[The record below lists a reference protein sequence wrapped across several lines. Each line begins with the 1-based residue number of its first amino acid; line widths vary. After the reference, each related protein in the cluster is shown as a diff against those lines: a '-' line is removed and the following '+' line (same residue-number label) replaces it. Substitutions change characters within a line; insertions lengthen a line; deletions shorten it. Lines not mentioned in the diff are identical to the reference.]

1 MCTNGVG
8 SGITCHSTHVE
19 VRGELWSCWIS
30 HYQAWGA
37 CPSFSLSGPA
47 GPTVGLSLCVRD
59 AHACPHIHWA
69 PPQTMPFFCVSL
81 LTWWSL
87 VSISTADHGFFP
99 QTPLNLCKNSPH
111 FSECPWMS
119 IQSSQ
124 WIRPTPLQPPHSP
137 FSTPFISKLLV
148 NPVRVSHQ
156 TMECLDINS
165 SVVHLVHMVLLST
178 NRYLFPLQSH

>member
-1 MCTNGVG
+1 MEWGAGLHVTAHMWRSEENSGVVG
-8 SGITCHSTHVE
+8 SHITRLEEPAHRSHWVVLLAPQLAFLYVSGMLILALTLTEHLPKPCHFS
-19 VRGELWSCWIS
+19 
-30 HYQAWGA
+30 A
-37 CPSFSLSGPA
+37 CPCSLG
-47 GPTVGLSLCVRD
+47 GLWFLSL
-59 AHACPHIHWA
+59 
-69 PPQTMPFFCVSL
+69 QLTMDV
-81 LTWWSL
+81 
-87 VSISTADHGFFP
+87 FP